1 MSCQDCSGLE
11 IQASSLRRRLDR
23 AEQDIREL
31 ESERAGLVATVGR
44 LREQLLSLAAQ
55 QHGGI

>member
-1 MSCQDCSGLE
+1 MTCSDCAGLE
-11 IQASSLRRRLDR
+11 IRASSLRRRLDR

-31 ESERAGLVATVGR
+31 ESERAGLVATVAR

-55 QHGGI
+55 RP